1 MVSPSWMMYISIVV
15 LILFSAFFSASE
27 TAFSTFNRIRMK
39 KKAQDGSAAARQTL
53 KIAEDYDRTLST
65 ILIGNNIVN
74 IASSAV
80 ATIIATAL
88 WPRYGALVSTVVMT
102 LLVLAFG
109 EILPKSYAKQNADLL
124 APKIAGLLQFFRA
137 LLFPLSFVFTRL
149 QGAFS
154 KADPELE
161 QPPSVTEKELI
172 YMLDSIEEEG
182 VIEEQERDLVQSALE
197 FDEIT
202 VKEIFTPRV
211 NLVAVDVDNPLDK
224 ITEVVISEGYSR
236 IPVYENTVDNI
247 IGVLFARDYLR
258 CIVRGEEVSLRAMLS
273 APYFVHKGM
282 KLSLLLSNL
291 KARKV
296 HLAVVLDEYGGT
308 LGIVTMEDVLE
319 ELVGDIWDEDD
330 EIPGGLVSLGENR
343 FEVEASCDVA
353 ELFEELGY
361 EEEDLDT
368 EHTTVGGWAMQV
380 LEHIPQAGEAFDY
393 KDLRW
398 TVLEMSGHR
407 ITRLGLERLEPP
419 AEEQG

>member
-1 MVSPSWMMYISIVV
+1 
-15 LILFSAFFSASE
+15 
-27 TAFSTFNRIRMK
+27 
-39 KKAQDGSAAARQTL
+39 
-53 KIAEDYDRTLST
+53 
-65 ILIGNNIVN
+65 
-74 IASSAV
+74 
-80 ATIIATAL
+80 
-88 WPRYGALVSTVVMT
+88 
-102 LLVLAFG
+102 
-109 EILPKSYAKQNADLL
+109 
-124 APKIAGLLQFFRA
+124 
-137 LLFPLSFVFTRL
+137 
-149 QGAFS
+149 
-154 KADPELE
+154 
-161 QPPSVTEKELI
+161 
-172 YMLDSIEEEG
+172 
-182 VIEEQERDLVQSALE
+182 
-197 FDEIT
+197 
-202 VKEIFTPRV
+202 
-211 NLVAVDVDNPLDK
+211 
-224 ITEVVISEGYSR
+224 
-236 IPVYENTVDNI
+236 
-247 IGVLFARDYLR
+247 
-258 CIVRGEEVSLRAMLS
+258 
-273 APYFVHKGM
+273 M